1 MLGGGHR
8 NILDGIGS
16 SSLALRIGSL
26 CCWPGLWEDKG
37 LPMDFLWFPCGFSFK
52 FRVAKRNA
60 SNFEAAFNIQRIW
73 IDEWTRQL
81 RLLPPKGKP
90 QNVTHMYLCTHMY
103 TYVSCFF
110 VFSSL
115 SSITECGG
123 TFVEP
128 MLNMMSCIL
137 HPYDAGHVWRG
148 LPHFRRSWDKFA
160 SQYHPINYY
169 PLSDSPARKTMQGVG
184 GETLQMFTFST

>member
-1 MLGGGHR
+1 M
-8 NILDGIGS
+8 
-16 SSLALRIGSL
+16 
-26 CCWPGLWEDKG
+26 
-37 LPMDFLWFPCGFSFK
+37 
-52 FRVAKRNA
+52 
-60 SNFEAAFNIQRIW
+60 
-73 IDEWTRQL
+73 

-148 LPHFRRSWDKFA
+148 LPHFRRSWDRFA

-184 GETLQMFTFST
+184 GETLQLFTFSTAVHILYLETITMCTHPPMRFLKFSNGCEKRSSGFRSLSQFKHVQTI